1 MKILFLADVYG
12 APGVNAVESQLR
24 ELRAELELD
33 CVVINAENAAD
44 GAGLTPKLAERLLH
58 AGADCLTLGN
68 HLWRRKELAPYLVEA
83 QRVVRPANL
92 LDRLP
97 GRGLQVVEVAAGVHV
112 AVINVL
118 GSFTMEPAQSMFST
132 IDAFVDQAHQSTPIV
147 LVDVHA
153 EATSEKVAMGWHLAG
168 KVTAVIGT
176 HTHVQ
181 TSDAR
186 VLPGGTAYITDAGMT
201 GPHDS
206 VIGAKKELSLRRFV
220 LQQPQRL
227 EPATDDIRLEGV
239 LICCDDDG
247 RATAIEA
254 FRRSVSVA

>member
-1 MKILFLADVYG
+1 MRILFLADVYG
-12 APGVNAVESQLR
+12 LPGVEAVERALPGLR
-24 ELRAELELD
+24 DELGLD
-33 CVVINAENAAD
+33 LVVVNAENAAD
-44 GAGLTPKLAERLLH
+44 GAGLTPKLAERLLA

-68 HLWRRKELAPYLVEA
+68 HLWRRKEIGPYLVQAE
-83 QRVVRPANL
+83 RVVRPANL

-97 GRGLQVVEVAAGVHV
+97 GRGLAFVPVADGREV
-112 AVINVL
+112 AVINLL
-118 GSFTMEPAQSMFST
+118 GSFTLEPAQSMFAVV
-132 IDAFVDQAHQSTPIV
+132 DGLVDQALARTPFV

-168 KVTAVIGT
+168 RASAVCGT

-206 VIGAKKELSLRRFV
+206 VIGAVKEISLRRFL

-227 EPATDDIRLEGV
+227 EPATGDQRLEGL
-239 LICCDDDG
+239 LIDVDDAG
-247 RATAIEA
+247 RATGAEA
-254 FRRSVSVA
+254 LRRLA

>member
-1 MKILFLADVYG
+1 MRILFLADVYG
-12 APGVNAVESQLR
+12 KPGVEAVERALPALR
-24 ELRAELELD
+24 DELGLD
-33 CVVINAENAAD
+33 LVVANAENAAD
-44 GAGLTPKLAERLLH
+44 GVGLTPRLAERLLA

-68 HLWRRKELAPYLVEA
+68 HLWRRKEIGPYLTGSE
-83 QRVVRPANL
+83 RVVRPANL
-92 LDRLP
+92 LERLP
-97 GRGLQVVEVAAGVHV
+97 GRGLAFVPTADGAEL
-112 AVINVL
+112 AVLNLL
-118 GSFTMEPAQSMFST
+118 GSFTLEPAQTMF
-132 IDAFVDQAHQSTPIV
+132 AVVDGLVERALARTPFL

-168 KVTAVIGT
+168 RASAVCGT

-206 VIGAKKELSLRRFV
+206 VIGAVKELSLRRFL

-227 EPATDDIRLEGV
+227 EPATGDVRLEGLLV
-239 LICCDDDG
+239 DFDDAG
-247 RATAIEA
+247 RATAAEA
-254 FRRSVSVA
+254 LRRPA

>member
-1 MKILFLADVYG
+1 MRILFLGDVYG
-12 APGVNAVESQLR
+12 APGVAAVEHHLGA
-24 ELRAELELD
+24 LRAELDAD
-33 CVVINAENAAD
+33 CAIVNAENAAD
-44 GAGLTPKLAERLLH
+44 GAGLTPKLAERLLA

-68 HLWRRKELAPYLVEA
+68 HVWRRKEIGPYLIEA
-83 QRVVRPANL
+83 PRVVRPANL

-97 GRGLQVVEVAAGVHV
+97 GRGLAVIEAAGARV

-118 GSFTMEPAQSMFST
+118 GSFTMEPAQSMFSVVDGLV
-132 IDAFVDQAHQSTPIV
+132 DAARRETPIV

-153 EATSEKVAMGWHLAG
+153 EATSEKVALGWHLDG
-168 KVTAVIGT
+168 RVTAVVGT

-206 VIGAKKELSLRRFV
+206 VIGARTELSLRRFV

-227 EPATDDIRLEGV
+227 EPADGDVRLEGV
-239 LICCDDDG
+239 LVECDADG
-247 RATAIEA
+247 RATAVQA
-254 FRRSVSVA
+254 VRRAV